1 MSRFTEKAN
10 TSSMTS
16 EVESEY
22 KLNNYYKTI
31 IEQNNKKINTSF
43 KKISNPLLNKPTK
56 LYPYKSPAKYIRINN
71 QGKEVISHANCTEE
85 EKTNVFAKNIK
96 KNRVNIIFNNLLI
109 REKQKTLR
117 RNTVL
122 VANYNMYM
130 KKEEFN
136 KNKYV
141 VNNNSSLFRT
151 FINQTKSN
159 FNNKYKVIYSISDW
173 RQGSKV
179 QDLFNSIKSYQHK
192 NNFPDNLKGK
202 LLRRCS
208 TSKLRFRKPKD
219 NIDEFGSMHKIEF
232 YNSSN
237 DYLKNIFH
245 KNNLIKIKTIKD
257 IKTNKATIR
266 RSSSDIFYKN
276 NTLFRTMPISK
287 LKVKKM
293 RSYA

>member
-10 TSSMTS
+10 SSSMTS

-22 KLNNYYKTI
+22 KLNNYYKAI
-31 IEQNNKKINTSF
+31 IEQNNKKINISF
-43 KKISNPLLNKPTK
+43 KKISKPFFNRPTRF
-56 LYPYKSPAKYIRINN
+56 YPYKPPAKYTRINN

-85 EKTNVFAKNIK
+85 DKTNISCKNIK
-96 KNRVNIIFNNLLI
+96 KNKVNLIFNNLLI
-109 REKQKTLR
+109 REKHKTLR

-122 VANYNMYM
+122 VSNYNMYM
-130 KKEEFN
+130 KKEEAN
-136 KNKYV
+136 KYKYV

-151 FINQTKSN
+151 FMNQTRSN

-173 RQGSKV
+173 RQGRKV
-179 QDLFNSIKSYQHK
+179 QDLFNSIKSYQHRS
-192 NNFPDNLKGK
+192 NFPNNLKGR

-219 NIDEFGSMHKIEF
+219 NLDEFGSMHKIDF

-237 DYLKNIFH
+237 DYMKNIFH
-245 KNNLIKIKTIKD
+245 RNNLIKIKTIKE
-257 IKTNKATIR
+257 IKTNKATIK

-276 NTLFRTMPISK
+276 NTLFRTMPINK
-287 LKVKKM
+287 LKVKKKH
-293 RSYA
+293 SYA